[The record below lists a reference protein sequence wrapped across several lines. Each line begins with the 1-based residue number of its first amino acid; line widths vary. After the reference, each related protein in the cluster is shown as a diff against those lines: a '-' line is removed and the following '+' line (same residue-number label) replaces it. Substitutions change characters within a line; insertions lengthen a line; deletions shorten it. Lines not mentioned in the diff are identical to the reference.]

1 MANEMEQLQVKSS
14 TGTFTFEIADAD
26 ARKAASEAKSTAN
39 AAKAAVAGIT
49 VPTKLSELTNDAGF
63 MTGFT
68 ESDPTV
74 PGWAKTEKKPTYS
87 ATEVGADPAGTAAAA
102 VTAHNTEGAA
112 HNDIRLLISG
122 LTTRLNALADSDDTT
137 LDQLSELVDYIKGN
151 RELIEGITTGKVNVA
166 DIVNNL
172 TTNAANKPLSAAQGV
187 ALKTLIDAIKI
198 PTTLPNPKKIKFTGG
213 ATGEYDGSSELTV
226 TIPTGGESGGDC
238 NIQRIESLDET
249 NLKNLRDLDSG
260 TYILYGYFN
269 PYSGSSDSITIDN
282 CIAAAV
288 HLNAGS
294 HVMVYNP
301 RNFKIECYEIL
312 ENDGSPTYTRD
323 TVSLLDLH
331 GLTARVEELESR
343 APVRKATVT
352 LLADAWQL
360 QDDGRFTQIIE
371 VPTVTANSEVEFRLT
386 AEQVIIMHDKDV
398 SLMAVNKGGTVEA
411 IAIGTKPA
419 NDYTVITNIME
430 VEFV

>member
-74 PGWAKTEKKPTYS
+74 PSWAKQSKKPSYT
-87 ATEVGADPAGTAAAA
+87 AAEVGAQPAGDYLTEDDLTGYATENFVAAKIAEAELSGGDVDLSGYALKDEIPKKTSQLTNDSGFLTEHQSLAA
-102 VTAHNTEGAA
+102 YAKT
-112 HNDIRLLISG
+112 
-122 LTTRLNALADSDDTT
+122 
-137 LDQLSELVDYIKGN
+137 
-151 RELIEGITTGKVNVA
+151 A
-166 DIVNNL
+166 DIP
-172 TTNAANKPLSAAQGV
+172 A
-187 ALKTLIDAIKI
+187 
-198 PTTLPNPKKIKFTGG
+198 TLPNPKKLTFSGA
-213 ATGEYDGSSELTV
+213 ATGEYDGSAALAIQ
-226 TIPTGGESGGDC
+226 IPEAADC

-294 HVMVYNP
+294 HIMVYNP

-323 TVSLLDLH
+323 VISLLDLR
-331 GLTARVEELESR
+331 TNA
-343 APVRKATVT
+343 AVRLAEIT
-352 LLADAWQL
+352 LLAANWKGEASPYSQVVAI
-360 QDDGRFTQIIE
+360 DG
-371 VPTVTANSEVEFRLT
+371 VTAMTQVDLTPSVEQLAIF
-386 AEQVIIMHDKDV
+386 HDKDLSFV
-398 SLMAVNKGGTVEA
+398 TENEDGVVTVY
-411 IAIGTKPA
+411 AIGQKPE
-419 NDYTVITNIME
+419 NDYTMQATLKE
-430 VEFV
+430 VAM